1 MRPFLLSLTGTVFLA
16 TIAGQ
21 ALAATGTIAV
31 TLNSNAG
38 ASVSK
43 SSNISGPTLLRGTG
57 SYTATF
63 PSATNTSG
71 YISAD
76 MTDANYE
83 SFCDSTFQ
91 TVVTNGVCRVVLG
104 NTRGGQGHA
113 VCTFALG
120 SVNPSTCDFT
130 ATFHDTPGTASA
142 PPN

>member
-1 MRPFLLSLTGTVFLA
+1 MRRLLLPLPATAFLA
-16 TIAGQ
+16 SIAGQ
-21 ALAATGTIAV
+21 ALAATGTITV
-31 TLNSNAG
+31 TLSGTAP
-38 ASVSK
+38 ASISK

-63 PSATNTSG
+63 SSATNTSG

-76 MTDANYE
+76 MTDAGYE

-104 NTRGGQGHA
+104 NNPSGQGHS
-113 VCTFALG
+113 VCTYALG
-120 SVNPSTCDFT
+120 TVNAQTCDFT
-130 ATFHDTPGTASA
+130 ASYHDTPGTASA